1 MNWEY
6 ELQDMKIYWKK
17 KVERKVIIY
26 GTYCQE
32 IMDIDVAEFISGEP
46 IIYEV
51 LIKKSVRALKS
62 LSSNE
67 KRHCSSLW

>member
-1 MNWEY
+1 
-6 ELQDMKIYWKK
+6 
-17 KVERKVIIY
+17 
-26 GTYCQE
+26 
-32 IMDIDVAEFISGEP
+32 MDIDVAEFISGEP

-67 KRHCSSLW
+67 ERHCSSL